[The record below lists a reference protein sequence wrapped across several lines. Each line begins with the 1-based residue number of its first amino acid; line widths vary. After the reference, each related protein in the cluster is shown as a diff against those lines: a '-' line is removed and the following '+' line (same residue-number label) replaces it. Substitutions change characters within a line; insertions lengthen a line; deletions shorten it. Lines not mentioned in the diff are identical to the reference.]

1 MFKNLLSFW
10 KGKDFLSHVLD
21 EFSNMLD
28 DAEDMFRSVCRKLI
42 DNQQEPDLKEK
53 IYEADRKI
61 NLLEKDIRKR
71 VVEHLSFQPSVDAS
85 ACLLLMSVVKDA
97 ERLGDYCKNLF
108 EVTQLLD
115 KPIDKAKFK
124 SLFDELDQEL
134 FSLFA
139 ETKEAFIKSD
149 ETKACASWG
158 RERKI
163 VRKCD
168 EIIKQLAKSKFSTNE
183 GVCFT
188 LTARYFKRLAAHL
201 TNIASSV
208 ILPISDLDYFDEK
221 RRLEE
226 GDKKYPA

>member
-10 KGKDFLSHVLD
+10 RGKDFLSHVLD
-21 EFSNMLD
+21 EFSNILD
-28 DAEDMFRSVCRKLI
+28 DAEDMLKSVCEKLI
-42 DNQQEPDLKEK
+42 NNQDKPELKEK
-53 IYEADRKI
+53 IYKADRKI

-71 VVEHLSFQPSVDAS
+71 IVEHLSFQPSLDVS

-115 KPIDKAKFK
+115 APIDKAKFEG
-124 SLFDELDQEL
+124 LFAELDKEL

-149 ETKACASWG
+149 EAKACTSWQ

-163 VRKCD
+163 VKRCD
-168 EIIKQLAKSKFSTNE
+168 EIIRQLARSNFSINE

-188 LTARYFKRLAAHL
+188 LMARYFKRLAAHL

-208 ILPISDLDYFDEK
+208 VLPISDLDYFDEK
-221 RRLEE
+221 RRMEE
-226 GDKKYPA
+226 GDKSCPA